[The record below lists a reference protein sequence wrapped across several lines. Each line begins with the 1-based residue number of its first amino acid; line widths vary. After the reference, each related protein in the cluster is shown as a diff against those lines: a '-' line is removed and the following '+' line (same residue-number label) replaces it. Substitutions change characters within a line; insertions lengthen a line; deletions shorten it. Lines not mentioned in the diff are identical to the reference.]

1 MLLAAPTQ
9 KHFLESY
16 GYCERQMSYIN
27 EALKKAQKQRESY
40 SQDYGGVISG
50 PARKGGFFP
59 GSSIMWISVIFLFI
73 LFAFA
78 LYYWFDYKAPAITST
93 SEHKLKKVLKK
104 APPESVVDPNKT
116 FEKARFFHKSGRLRD
131 AKRLYRETLRLDP
144 GYVDALNN
152 LGVIFIH
159 DRDFTA
165 ARSSFEKAIRL
176 KPANVDPYYN
186 LACVCAVM
194 GETKMSLTY
203 LKKAVSLNKSAI
215 DWARKDADLKRLR
228 GLSEFKKITGNTE

>member
-1 MLLAAPTQ
+1 
-9 KHFLESY
+9 
-16 GYCERQMSYIN
+16 MSYIN
-27 EALKKAQKQRESY
+27 EALKKAQKRRETNYQEY
-40 SQDYGGVISG
+40 SGVISS
-50 PARKGGFFP
+50 PARKGMFFP
-59 GSSIMWISVIFLFI
+59 GQSVLWISVIFVFI

-78 LYYWFDYKAPAITST
+78 LYYWSDFRAPATTST
-93 SEHKLKKVLKK
+93 SEHKLKKAITK
-104 APPESVVDPNKT
+104 APPKSVVDPNKI
-116 FEKARFFHKSGRLRD
+116 FKKARFFHKSGRLRD
-131 AKRLYRETLRLDP
+131 AKRLYRETLKLDP

-176 KPANVDPYYN
+176 EPGNVDPYYN

-194 GETKMSLTY
+194 GEIKVSLTY
-203 LKKAVSLNKSAI
+203 LKKAVSLNKSVI

-228 GLSEFKKITGNTE
+228 GLSEFEEITGNTEDTPRKF

>member
-1 MLLAAPTQ
+1 
-9 KHFLESY
+9 
-16 GYCERQMSYIN
+16 MSYIN
-27 EALKKAQKQRESY
+27 EALKKAQNRRETNYQEY
-40 SQDYGGVISG
+40 SGVISR
-50 PARKGGFFP
+50 PARKGMFFP
-59 GSSIMWISVIFLFI
+59 GNSVLWISVIFVFI
-73 LFAFA
+73 LVVFI
-78 LYYWFDYKAPAITST
+78 LYYWFDFKAPAITPT
-93 SEHKLKKVLKK
+93 SQHKVKK
-104 APPESVVDPNKT
+104 ALTTAPLESVVDPKIIYN
-116 FEKARFFHKSGRLRD
+116 KARLFHKSGRLRD
-131 AKRLYRETLRLDP
+131 AKKLYRETLRLDP

-165 ARSSFEKAIRL
+165 ARNSFEKAVRL

-203 LKKAVSLNKSAI
+203 LKKAVSLNKSAV

-228 GLSEFKKITGNTE
+228 GLSEFEEITGNTK

>member
-1 MLLAAPTQ
+1 
-9 KHFLESY
+9 
-16 GYCERQMSYIN
+16 MSYIN
-27 EALKKAQKQRESY
+27 EALKKAQKQRETNYQEY
-40 SQDYGGVISG
+40 SGVTSR
-50 PARKGGFFP
+50 PAKKGRLFP
-59 GSSIMWISVIFLFI
+59 GNLVLWTAIIFIFISV
-73 LFAFA
+73 AFGI
-78 LYYWFDYKAPAITST
+78 YYWFAFKDPAITTT
-93 SEHKLKKVLKK
+93 SEHKFKK
-104 APPESVVDPNKT
+104 AIPKASLVSIADPIKIYN
-116 FEKARFFHKSGRLRD
+116 KARLFHKSGRLRD

-194 GETKMSLTY
+194 GEIKMSLAY
-203 LKKAVSLNKSAI
+203 LKKAVSLDKSAI
-215 DWARKDADLKRLR
+215 EWARKDADLQKLR
-228 GLSEFKKITGNTE
+228 GLSEFKNIIGNTE